1 MILFATTNE
10 EELLYLHKLKRYTSM
25 KSLFLSLASLLTA
38 CAIIAANPSKEK
50 TFSLT
55 DPQGIN
61 TVRITVGQTLTYSVE
76 HKGVEVLAPSRIGLE
91 LGAGISLP
99 SRETKV
105 LAHSTDNVNGTAI
118 PVVYKKDKVTVSYNE
133 LRIKLKAPNSLGGSY
148 SIIWRAYPEGVC
160 YRFVTDFTSDYVV
173 NNEVAEFASA
183 KDDAM
188 LVAAPIKGRIING
201 EENQWHTNFQNTYR
215 HSSIQQWP
223 SDRQIMLPVL
233 MQAGGY
239 SLCITEVDLFH
250 YPGMRLMTGPGKLYG
265 VFAAYPKDVAV
276 TTRGLKIE
284 VRSREDYIAKMEA
297 RSEMPWRAI
306 QIADRETELL
316 ESDFVYKIA
325 KSPEETADF
334 GWVKPGKV
342 AWDWWNDWNIY
353 GVDFRA
359 GINTDTYKYYIDF
372 ASQQGIE
379 YVILD
384 EGWAVPGEAD
394 LMKIVPEINLEHLI
408 QYADKRNVGLILW
421 AGYRAFDKDM
431 EQVCAHYSK
440 MGIKGFKVDFMDRD
454 DQVMVD
460 FNTRCAE
467 MGAKYHLLIDLHGMY
482 KPTGQQ
488 RTWPNNI
495 NFEGVYG
502 LEEVKWEEPDFDMVT
517 YDVTYPFIRQ
527 VAGPADY
534 TQGAMRN
541 ATKEN
546 YRSTNSEPMSQGTR
560 CRQLAEYIIFDAPLS
575 MLCDNP
581 SNYLREPE
589 CTRFIATVPTVWAQT
604 KALSGKIGEYI
615 VMARQ
620 AKDGTW
626 YVGGLTNWDPR
637 EVTLDLSFIGSGT
650 RQIELVCDGV
660 NADRAARDYKH
671 TSIKAYVDQPIN
683 INMAPGGG
691 FVMKILP

>member
-1 MILFATTNE
+1 M
-10 EELLYLHKLKRYTSM
+10 
-25 KSLFLSLASLLTA
+25 
-38 CAIIAANPSKEK
+38 
-50 TFSLT
+50 
-55 DPQGIN
+55 
-61 TVRITVGQTLTYSVE
+61 
-76 HKGVEVLAPSRIGLE
+76 
-91 LGAGISLP
+91 
-99 SRETKV
+99 
-105 LAHSTDNVNGTAI
+105 
-118 PVVYKKDKVTVSYNE
+118 VV
-133 LRIKLKAPNSLGGSY
+133 
-148 SIIWRAYPEGVC
+148 
-160 YRFVTDFTSDYVV
+160 
-173 NNEVAEFASA
+173 
-183 KDDAM
+183 
-188 LVAAPIKGRIING
+188 APIKGRTILG
-201 EENQWHTNFQNTYR
+201 EENQWHTNFQNTYK
-215 HSSIQQWP
+215 HSAIGQWP
-223 SDRQIMLPVL
+223 KDRQIMLPALV
-233 MQAGGY
+233 QEGGV
-239 SLCITEVDLFH
+239 SLCITEADLFS
-250 YPGMRLMTGPGKLYG
+250 YPGMRLLAEGTSTLRG
-265 VFAAYPKDVAV
+265 VFAAYPKEVAV
-276 TTRGLKIE
+276 TTRGLKEE
-284 VRSREDYIAKMEA
+284 VRAREDYIAKIQG
-297 RSEMPWRAI
+297 RSELPWRVI
-306 QIADRETELL
+306 QIADSETELL
-316 ESDFVYKIA
+316 ESDLVYKLA
-325 KSPEETADF
+325 KPADPAQDWS
-334 GWVKPGKV
+334 WVKPGKV

-394 LMKIVPEINLEHLI
+394 LFKIVPDIDLEQLI
-408 QYADKRNVGLILW
+408 SYAAERNVGLILW
-421 AGYRAFDKDM
+421 AGYRAFDRDM
-431 EQVCAHYSK
+431 ERVCAHYSK

-454 DQVMVD
+454 DQQMVD

-467 MGAKYHLLIDLHGMY
+467 MGAKYKLLIDLHGMY

-517 YDVTYPFIRQ
+517 YDVTFPFIRQ

-541 ATKEN
+541 ATREN
-546 YRSTNSEPMSQGTR
+546 YRSINSEPMSQGTR

-589 CTRFIATVPTVWAQT
+589 CTHFIATVPTVWVQT
-604 KALSGKIGEYI
+604 KALSGSIGEYI

-650 RQIELVCDGV
+650 RQIELFCDGV

-671 TSIKAYVDQPIN
+671 TSIKANVDQPIN

>member
-1 MILFATTNE
+1 MKKTICILAV
-10 EELLYLHKLKRYTSM
+10 LLAACVMVAEARTDRKYALSDPEGVNIVKVSVDTDITYT
-25 KSLFLSLASLLTA
+25 
-38 CAIIAANPSKEK
+38 
-50 TFSLT
+50 
-55 DPQGIN
+55 
-61 TVRITVGQTLTYSVE
+61 VE
-76 HKGVEVLAPSRIGLE
+76 HRGRRVMGPQRIALE
-91 LGAGISLP
+91 LGDSSVVLGRDARVTAKEHRTAS
-99 SRETKV
+99 ETIK
-105 LAHSTDNVNGTAI
+105 
-118 PVVYKKDKVTVSYNE
+118 PQVYKRSE
-133 LRIKLKAPNSLGGSY
+133 LKADYGELTLRCKAPAGCKGTY
-148 SIIWRAYPEGVC
+148 SIVWRAYPDGVA
-160 YRFVTDFTSDYVV
+160 YRIVTDLAENYTVRS
-173 NNEVAEFASA
+173 ELAEFIPADPEA
-183 KDDAM
+183 QM
-188 LVAAPIKGRIING
+188 VVAPIKGRTILG
-201 EENQWHTNFQNTYR
+201 EENQWHTNFQNTYK
-215 HSSIQQWP
+215 HSAIGQWP
-223 SDRQIMLPVL
+223 KDRQIMLPALV
-233 MQAGGY
+233 QEGGV
-239 SLCITEVDLFH
+239 SLCITEADLFS
-250 YPGMRLMTGPGKLYG
+250 YPGMRLLAEGTSTLRG
-265 VFAAYPKDVAV
+265 VFAAYPKEVAV
-276 TTRGLKIE
+276 TTRGLKEE
-284 VRSREDYIAKMEA
+284 VRAREDYIAKMQG
-297 RSEMPWRAI
+297 RSELPWRVI
-306 QIADRETELL
+306 QIADSETELL
-316 ESDFVYKIA
+316 ESDLVYKLA
-325 KSPEETADF
+325 KPADPAQDWS
-334 GWVKPGKV
+334 WVKPGKV

-394 LMKIVPEINLEHLI
+394 LFKIVPEINLEELI
-408 QYADKRNVGLILW
+408 SYATERNVGLILW
-421 AGYRAFDKDM
+421 AGYRAFDRDM
-431 EQVCAHYSK
+431 ERICAHYSK

-467 MGAKYHLLIDLHGMY
+467 MGAKYKLLIDLHGMY

-502 LEEVKWEEPDFDMVT
+502 LEEVKWVEPDFDMVT

-546 YRSTNSEPMSQGTR
+546 YFSTNSEPMSQGTR

-575 MLCDNP
+575 MLCDSP

-589 CTRFIATVPTVWAQT
+589 CTHFIATVPTVWDDTRAI
-604 KALSGKIGEYI
+604 SGKIGEHI
-615 VMARQ
+615 VMARK

-650 RQIELVCDGV
+650 RQIELFCDGV

-671 TSIKAYVDQPIN
+671 TSIKAHVDQPIN

>member
-1 MILFATTNE
+1 MKKTICILAV
-10 EELLYLHKLKRYTSM
+10 LLAACVMAAEARTDRKYA
-25 KSLFLSLASLLTA
+25 LS
-38 CAIIAANPSKEK
+38 
-50 TFSLT
+50 
-55 DPQGIN
+55 DPEGVN
-61 TVRITVGQTLTYSVE
+61 TVKVSVDTDITYTVE
-76 HKGVEVLAPSRIGLE
+76 HRGRRVMGPQRIALE
-91 LGAGISLP
+91 LGDGSVVLGRDARVTAKEHRTAS
-99 SRETKV
+99 ETIK
-105 LAHSTDNVNGTAI
+105 
-118 PVVYKKDKVTVSYNE
+118 PQVYKRSEVKADYGE
-133 LRIKLKAPNSLGGSY
+133 LTLRCKAPAGCKGTY
-148 SIIWRAYPEGVC
+148 SIVWRAYPDGVA
-160 YRFVTDFTSDYVV
+160 YRIVTDLAENYTVRS
-173 NNEVAEFASA
+173 ELAEFIPADPEA
-183 KDDAM
+183 QM
-188 LVAAPIKGRIING
+188 VVAPIKGRTILG
-201 EENQWHTNFQNTYR
+201 EENQWHSNFQNTYK
-215 HSSIQQWP
+215 HSAIGQWP
-223 SDRQIMLPVL
+223 KDRQIMLPALV
-233 MQAGGY
+233 QEGGV
-239 SLCITEVDLFH
+239 SLCITEADLFS
-250 YPGMRLMTGPGKLYG
+250 YPGMRLLAEGTSTLRG
-265 VFAAYPKDVAV
+265 VFAAYPKEVAV
-276 TTRGLKIE
+276 TTRGLKEE
-284 VRSREDYIAKMEA
+284 VRAREDYIAKMQG
-297 RSEMPWRAI
+297 RSELPWRVI
-306 QIADRETELL
+306 QIVDSETELL
-316 ESDFVYKIA
+316 ESDLVYKLA
-325 KSPEETADF
+325 KSADPAQDWS
-334 GWVKPGKV
+334 WVKPGKV

-394 LMKIVPEINLEHLI
+394 LFRIVPEINLEELI
-408 QYADKRNVGLILW
+408 SYATERNVGLILW
-421 AGYRAFDKDM
+421 AGYRAFDRDM
-431 EQVCAHYSK
+431 ERVCAHYSK

-467 MGAKYHLLIDLHGMY
+467 MGAKYKLLIDLHGMY

-517 YDVTYPFIRQ
+517 YDVTFPFIRQ

-541 ATKEN
+541 ATREN

-589 CTRFIATVPTVWAQT
+589 CTHFIATVPTVWAQT
-604 KALSGKIGEYI
+604 KAISGSIGEYI

-620 AKDGTW
+620 ANDGSW
-626 YVGGLTNWDPR
+626 YIGALTNWEARDLD
-637 EVTLDLSFIGSGT
+637 LDLSFLGDDQWRAEIF
-650 RQIELVCDGV
+650 CDGV
-660 NADRAARDYKH
+660 NADRAACDYKH
-671 TSIKAYVDQPIN
+671 LSAPLNRADPFTFH
-683 INMAPGGG
+683 MAPGGG

>member
-1 MILFATTNE
+1 MKKTICILAV
-10 EELLYLHKLKRYTSM
+10 LLAACVMVAEARTDRKYALSDPEGVNIVKVSVDTDITYT
-25 KSLFLSLASLLTA
+25 
-38 CAIIAANPSKEK
+38 
-50 TFSLT
+50 
-55 DPQGIN
+55 
-61 TVRITVGQTLTYSVE
+61 VE
-76 HKGVEVLAPSRIGLE
+76 HRGRRVMGPQRIALE
-91 LGAGISLP
+91 LGDGSVVLGRDARVTAKERRSM
-99 SRETKV
+99 SETIK
-105 LAHSTDNVNGTAI
+105 
-118 PVVYKKDKVTVSYNE
+118 PQVYKRSEVKADYGE
-133 LRIKLKAPNSLGGSY
+133 LTLRCKAPAGCKGTY
-148 SIIWRAYPEGVC
+148 SIVWRAYPDGVA
-160 YRFVTDFTSDYVV
+160 YRIVTDLAENYMVRS
-173 NNEVAEFASA
+173 ELAEFIPADPEA
-183 KDDAM
+183 QM
-188 LVAAPIKGRIING
+188 VVAPIKGRTILG
-201 EENQWHTNFQNTYR
+201 EENQWHTNFQNTYK
-215 HSSIQQWP
+215 HSAIGQWP
-223 SDRQIMLPVL
+223 KDRQIMLPALV
-233 MQAGGY
+233 QEGGVN
-239 SLCITEVDLFH
+239 LCITEADLFS
-250 YPGMRLMTGPGKLYG
+250 YPGMRLLAEGTSTLRG
-265 VFAAYPKDVAV
+265 VFAAYPKEVAV
-276 TTRGLKIE
+276 TTRGLKEE
-284 VRSREDYIAKMEA
+284 VRAREDYIAKMQG
-297 RSEMPWRAI
+297 RSELPWRVI
-306 QIADRETELL
+306 QIADSETELL
-316 ESDFVYKIA
+316 ESDLVYKLA
-325 KSPEETADF
+325 KPADSAQDWS
-334 GWVKPGKV
+334 WVKPGKV

-359 GINTDTYKYYIDF
+359 GINNDTYKYYIDF
-372 ASQQGIE
+372 ASQQDIE

-394 LMKIVPEINLEHLI
+394 LFKIVPEINLEELI
-408 QYADKRNVGLILW
+408 SYATERNVGLILW
-421 AGYRAFDKDM
+421 AGYRAFDRDM
-431 EQVCAHYSK
+431 ERICAHYSK

-467 MGAKYHLLIDLHGMY
+467 MGAKYKLLIDLHGMY

-502 LEEVKWEEPDFDMVT
+502 LEEVKWEEPNFDMVT

-546 YRSTNSEPMSQGTR
+546 YFSTNSEPMSQGTR

-581 SNYLREPE
+581 SNYLREAE
-589 CTRFIATVPTVWAQT
+589 CTRFIATVPTVWDDTRAI
-604 KALSGKIGEYI
+604 SGKIGEHI

-650 RQIELVCDGV
+650 RQIELFCDGV

-671 TSIKAYVDQPIN
+671 TSIKAHVDQPIN

>member
-1 MILFATTNE
+1 MKKTICILAV
-10 EELLYLHKLKRYTSM
+10 LLAAYVMAAEARTDRKYA
-25 KSLFLSLASLLTA
+25 LS
-38 CAIIAANPSKEK
+38 
-50 TFSLT
+50 
-55 DPQGIN
+55 DPEGVN
-61 TVRITVGQTLTYSVE
+61 TVKVSVDTDITYTVE
-76 HKGVEVLAPSRIGLE
+76 HRGRRVMGPQRIALE
-91 LGAGISLP
+91 LGDGSVVLGRDARVTAKEHRTAS
-99 SRETKV
+99 ETIK
-105 LAHSTDNVNGTAI
+105 
-118 PVVYKKDKVTVSYNE
+118 PQVYKRSEVKADYGE
-133 LRIKLKAPNSLGGSY
+133 LTLRCKAPAGCKGTY
-148 SIIWRAYPEGVC
+148 SIVWRAYPDGVA
-160 YRFVTDFTSDYVV
+160 YRIVTDLAENYTVRS
-173 NNEVAEFASA
+173 ELAEFIPADPEA
-183 KDDAM
+183 QM
-188 LVAAPIKGRIING
+188 VVAPIKGRTILG
-201 EENQWHTNFQNTYR
+201 EENQWHTNFQNTYK
-215 HSSIQQWP
+215 HSAIGQWP
-223 SDRQIMLPVL
+223 KDRQIMLPALV
-233 MQAGGY
+233 QEGGV
-239 SLCITEVDLFH
+239 SLCITEADLFS
-250 YPGMRLMTGPGKLYG
+250 YPGMRLLAEGTSTLRG
-265 VFAAYPKDVAV
+265 VFAAYPKEVAV
-276 TTRGLKIE
+276 TTRGLKEE
-284 VRSREDYIAKMEA
+284 VRAREDYIAKMQG
-297 RSEMPWRAI
+297 RSELPWRVI
-306 QIADRETELL
+306 QIADSETELL
-316 ESDFVYKIA
+316 ESDLVYKLA
-325 KSPEETADF
+325 KPADPAQDWS
-334 GWVKPGKV
+334 WVKPGKV

-394 LMKIVPEINLEHLI
+394 LFKIVPEIDLEQLI
-408 QYADKRNVGLILW
+408 SYAAERNVGLILW
-421 AGYRAFDKDM
+421 AGYRAFDRDM
-431 EQVCAHYSK
+431 ERVCAHYSK

-454 DQVMVD
+454 DQQMVD

-467 MGAKYHLLIDLHGMY
+467 MGAKYKLLIDLHGMY

-517 YDVTYPFIRQ
+517 YDVTFPFIRQ

-541 ATKEN
+541 ATREN

-589 CTRFIATVPTVWAQT
+589 CTHFIATVPTVWVQT
-604 KALSGKIGEYI
+604 KALSGKISEHI

-650 RQIELVCDGV
+650 RQIELFCDGV

-671 TSIKAYVDQPIN
+671 TSIKAHVDQPIN

>member
-1 MILFATTNE
+1 MR
-10 EELLYLHKLKRYTSM
+10 RYIFT
-25 KSLFLSLASLLTA
+25 LLTTL
-38 CAIIAANPSKEK
+38 AALAATASNPERFTLS
-50 TFSLT
+50 
-55 DPQGIN
+55 DPEGVN
-61 TVRITVGQTLTYSVE
+61 TVTISVGQDITYTVE
-76 HKGVEVLAPSRIGLE
+76 HRGRRVMGPQRIALE
-91 LGAGISLP
+91 LGDGSVVLGRDARVTAKEHRTAS
-99 SRETKV
+99 ETIK
-105 LAHSTDNVNGTAI
+105 
-118 PVVYKKDKVTVSYNE
+118 PQVYKRSEVKADYGE
-133 LRIKLKAPNSLGGSY
+133 LTLRCKAPAGCKGTY
-148 SIIWRAYPEGVC
+148 SIVWRAYPDGVA
-160 YRFVTDFTSDYVV
+160 YRIVTDLAENYTVRS
-173 NNEVAEFASA
+173 ELAEFIPADPEA
-183 KDDAM
+183 QM
-188 LVAAPIKGRIING
+188 VVAPIKGRTILG
-201 EENQWHTNFQNTYR
+201 EENQWHTNFQNTYK
-215 HSSIQQWP
+215 HSAIGQWP
-223 SDRQIMLPVL
+223 KDRQIMLPALV
-233 MQAGGY
+233 QEGGV
-239 SLCITEVDLFH
+239 SLCITEADLFS
-250 YPGMRLMTGPGKLYG
+250 YPGMRLLAEGTSTLRG
-265 VFAAYPKDVAV
+265 VFAAYPKEVAV
-276 TTRGLKIE
+276 TTRGLKEE
-284 VRSREDYIAKMEA
+284 VRAREDYIAKMQG
-297 RSEMPWRAI
+297 RSELPWRVI
-306 QIADRETELL
+306 QIADSETELL
-316 ESDFVYKIA
+316 ESDLVYKLA
-325 KSPEETADF
+325 KPADPAQDWS
-334 GWVKPGKV
+334 WVKPGKV

-394 LMKIVPEINLEHLI
+394 LFKIVPEIDLEQLI
-408 QYADKRNVGLILW
+408 SYAAERNVGLILW
-421 AGYRAFDKDM
+421 AGYRAFDRDM
-431 EQVCAHYSK
+431 ERVCAHYSK

-454 DQVMVD
+454 DQQMVD

-467 MGAKYHLLIDLHGMY
+467 MGAKYKLLIDLHGMY

-517 YDVTYPFIRQ
+517 YDVTFPFIRQ

-546 YRSTNSEPMSQGTR
+546 YFSTNSEPMSQGTR

-589 CTRFIATVPTVWAQT
+589 CTHFIATVPTVWAQT
-604 KALSGKIGEYI
+604 KALSGNIGEYI

-637 EVTLDLSFIGSGT
+637 EMTLDLSFIGSGT
-650 RQIELVCDGV
+650 RQIELFCDGV

-671 TSIKAYVDQPIN
+671 TSIKAHVDQPIN
-683 INMAPGGG
+683 INMASGGG

>member
-1 MILFATTNE
+1 MR
-10 EELLYLHKLKRYTSM
+10 RYIFT
-25 KSLFLSLASLLTA
+25 LLTTL
-38 CAIIAANPSKEK
+38 AALAATASNPERFTLS
-50 TFSLT
+50 
-55 DPQGIN
+55 DPEGVN
-61 TVRITVGQTLTYSVE
+61 TVTISVGQDITYTVE
-76 HKGVEVLAPSRIGLE
+76 HRGRRVMGPQRIALE
-91 LGAGISLP
+91 LGDGSVVLGRNARVTAKEHHTAS
-99 SRETKV
+99 ETIK
-105 LAHSTDNVNGTAI
+105 
-118 PVVYKKDKVTVSYNE
+118 PQVYKRSEVKADYGE
-133 LRIKLKAPNSLGGSY
+133 LTLRCKAPAGCKGTY
-148 SIIWRAYPEGVC
+148 SIVWRAYPDGVA
-160 YRFVTDFTSDYVV
+160 YRIVTDLAENYTVRS
-173 NNEVAEFASA
+173 EVAEFIPADPEA
-183 KDDAM
+183 QM
-188 LVAAPIKGRIING
+188 MVAPIKGRTILG
-201 EENQWHTNFQNTYR
+201 EENQWHTNFQNTYK
-215 HSSIQQWP
+215 HSAIGQW
-223 SDRQIMLPVL
+223 SKDRQIMLPALV
-233 MQAGGY
+233 QEGGV
-239 SLCITEVDLFH
+239 SLCITEADLFS
-250 YPGMRLMTGPGKLYG
+250 YPGMRLLAEGTSTLRG
-265 VFAAYPKDVAV
+265 VFAAYPKEVAV
-276 TTRGLKIE
+276 TTRGLKEE
-284 VRSREDYIAKMEA
+284 VRAREDYIAKMQG
-297 RSEMPWRAI
+297 RSELPWRVI
-306 QIADRETELL
+306 QIADSETELL
-316 ESDFVYKIA
+316 ESDMVYKLA
-325 KSPEETADF
+325 KPADPAQDWS
-334 GWVKPGKV
+334 WVKPGKV
-342 AWDWWNDWNIY
+342 AWDWWNDRNIY

-394 LMKIVPEINLEHLI
+394 LFKIVPDIDLEQLI
-408 QYADKRNVGLILW
+408 SYAAERNVGLILW
-421 AGYRAFDKDM
+421 AGYRAFDRDM
-431 EQVCAHYSK
+431 ERVCAHYSK

-454 DQVMVD
+454 DQQMVD

-467 MGAKYHLLIDLHGMY
+467 MGAKYKLLIDLHGMY

-502 LEEVKWEEPDFDMVT
+502 LEEVKWEEPNFDMVT
-517 YDVTYPFIRQ
+517 YDVTFPFIRQ

-541 ATKEN
+541 ATREN

-589 CTRFIATVPTVWAQT
+589 CTHFIATVPTVWVQT
-604 KALSGKIGEYI
+604 KALSGKISEHI

-626 YVGGLTNWDPR
+626 YVGGLTDWNPR

-650 RQIELVCDGV
+650 RQIELFCDGV

>member
-1 MILFATTNE
+1 MKKTICILAV
-10 EELLYLHKLKRYTSM
+10 LLAACVMAAEARTDRKYA
-25 KSLFLSLASLLTA
+25 LS
-38 CAIIAANPSKEK
+38 
-50 TFSLT
+50 
-55 DPQGIN
+55 DPEGVN
-61 TVRITVGQTLTYSVE
+61 TVKVSVDTDITYTVE
-76 HKGVEVLAPSRIGLE
+76 HRGRQVLGPQRIALE
-91 LGAGISLP
+91 LGDGSVVLGRDARVTAKEYRTAS
-99 SRETKV
+99 ETIK
-105 LAHSTDNVNGTAI
+105 
-118 PVVYKKDKVTVSYNE
+118 PQVYKRSEVKADYGE
-133 LRIKLKAPNSLGGSY
+133 LTLRCKAPAGCKGTY
-148 SIIWRAYPEGVC
+148 SIVWRAYPDGVA
-160 YRFVTDFTSDYVV
+160 YRIVTDLAENYTVRS
-173 NNEVAEFASA
+173 ELAEFIPADPEA
-183 KDDAM
+183 QM
-188 LVAAPIKGRIING
+188 VVAPIKGRTILG
-201 EENQWHTNFQNTYR
+201 EENQWHTNFQNTYK
-215 HSSIQQWP
+215 HSAIGQWP
-223 SDRQIMLPVL
+223 KDRQIMLPALV
-233 MQAGGY
+233 QEGGV
-239 SLCITEVDLFH
+239 SLCITEADLFS
-250 YPGMRLMTGPGKLYG
+250 YPGMRMLAEGTSTLRG
-265 VFAAYPKDVAV
+265 VFAAYPKEVAV
-276 TTRGLKIE
+276 TTRGLKEE
-284 VRSREDYIAKMEA
+284 VRAREDYIAKMQG
-297 RSEMPWRAI
+297 RSELPWRVI
-306 QIADRETELL
+306 QIADSETELL
-316 ESDFVYKIA
+316 ESDLVYKLA
-325 KSPEETADF
+325 KPADPAQDWS
-334 GWVKPGKV
+334 WVKPGKV

-394 LMKIVPEINLEHLI
+394 LFKIVPEIDLEQLI
-408 QYADKRNVGLILW
+408 SYAAERNVGLILW
-421 AGYRAFDKDM
+421 AGYRAFDRDM
-431 EQVCAHYSK
+431 ERVCAHYSK

-454 DQVMVD
+454 DQQMVD

-467 MGAKYHLLIDLHGMY
+467 MGAKYKLLIDLHGMY

-517 YDVTYPFIRQ
+517 YDVTFPFIRQ

-541 ATKEN
+541 ATREN

-589 CTRFIATVPTVWAQT
+589 CTHFIATVPTVWAQT
-604 KALSGKIGEYI
+604 KALSGNIGEYI
-615 VMARQ
+615 VMARK

-650 RQIELVCDGV
+650 RQIELFCDGV

-671 TSIKAYVDQPIN
+671 TSIKAHVDQPIN

>member
-1 MILFATTNE
+1 MKKTICILAV
-10 EELLYLHKLKRYTSM
+10 LLAACVMVAEARTDRKYALSDPEGVNIVKVSVDTDITYT
-25 KSLFLSLASLLTA
+25 
-38 CAIIAANPSKEK
+38 
-50 TFSLT
+50 
-55 DPQGIN
+55 
-61 TVRITVGQTLTYSVE
+61 VE
-76 HKGVEVLAPSRIGLE
+76 HRGRRVMGPQRIALE
-91 LGAGISLP
+91 LGDGSVVLGRNAWVTAKEHRTAS
-99 SRETKV
+99 ETIK
-105 LAHSTDNVNGTAI
+105 
-118 PVVYKKDKVTVSYNE
+118 PQVYKRSE
-133 LRIKLKAPNSLGGSY
+133 LKADYGELTLRCKAPAGCKGTY
-148 SIIWRAYPEGVC
+148 SIVWRAYPDGVA
-160 YRFVTDFTSDYVV
+160 YRIVTDLAENYMVRS
-173 NNEVAEFASA
+173 ELAEFIPADPEA
-183 KDDAM
+183 QM
-188 LVAAPIKGRIING
+188 VVAPIKGRTILG
-201 EENQWHTNFQNTYR
+201 EENQWHTNFQNTYK
-215 HSSIQQWP
+215 HSAIGQWP
-223 SDRQIMLPVL
+223 KDRQIMLPALV
-233 MQAGGY
+233 QEGGVN
-239 SLCITEVDLFH
+239 LCITEADLFS
-250 YPGMRLMTGPGKLYG
+250 YPGMRLLAEGTSTLRG
-265 VFAAYPKDVAV
+265 VFAAYPKEVAV
-276 TTRGLKIE
+276 TTRGLKEE
-284 VRSREDYIAKMEA
+284 VRAREDYIAKMQG
-297 RSEMPWRAI
+297 RSELPWRVI
-306 QIADRETELL
+306 QIADSETELL
-316 ESDFVYKIA
+316 ESDLVYKLA
-325 KSPEETADF
+325 KPADSAQDWS
-334 GWVKPGKV
+334 WVKPGKV

-359 GINTDTYKYYIDF
+359 GINNDTYKYYIDF
-372 ASQQGIE
+372 ASQQDIE

-394 LMKIVPEINLEHLI
+394 LFKIVPEINLEELI
-408 QYADKRNVGLILW
+408 SYATERNVGLILW
-421 AGYRAFDKDM
+421 AGYRAFDRDM
-431 EQVCAHYSK
+431 ERICAHYSK
-440 MGIKGFKVDFMDRD
+440 MGLKGFKVDFMDRD

-467 MGAKYHLLIDLHGMY
+467 MGAKYKLLIDLHGMY

-502 LEEVKWEEPDFDMVT
+502 LEEVKWEEPNFDMVT

-546 YRSTNSEPMSQGTR
+546 YFSTNSEPMSQGTR

-581 SNYLREPE
+581 SNYLREAE
-589 CTRFIATVPTVWAQT
+589 CTRFIATVPTVWDDTRAI
-604 KALSGKIGEYI
+604 SGKIGEHI

-650 RQIELVCDGV
+650 RQIELFCDGV

-671 TSIKAYVDQPIN
+671 TSIKAHVDQPIN